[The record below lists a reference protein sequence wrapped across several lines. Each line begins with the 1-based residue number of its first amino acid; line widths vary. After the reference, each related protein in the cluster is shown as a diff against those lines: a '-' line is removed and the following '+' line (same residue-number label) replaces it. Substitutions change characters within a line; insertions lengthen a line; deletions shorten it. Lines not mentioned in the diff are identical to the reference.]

1 MTERPLSTWIDHLR
15 GRLPVALG
23 VALLGAV
30 ARLATPPPPARTAD
44 AIAGMLG
51 DAIGGAVSPDD
62 FVWEER
68 GGFLSDALL
77 GRRVLFLGVPRPPDG
92 E

>member
-1 MTERPLSTWIDHLR
+1 MTDRSLSRWADHLR
-15 GRLPVALG
+15 GRLPIALG
-23 VALLGAV
+23 VALLGAA
-30 ARLATPPPPARTAD
+30 ARLSMPAPPARTTD

-51 DAIGGAVSPDD
+51 EAIGGTVSPDD

-77 GRRVLFLGVPRPPDG
+77 GRRVLF
-92 E
+92 